1 MNICRPFGLTIQRN
15 TWSTSCPEIKPNIG
29 QLSISSVEDWN
40 RTLHLVEEFGHHASA
55 CLGMLSGCSCCCTLP
70 SVPSGLSSRKAL
82 CQSTTSSGLYAVCFT
97 RKSTWKT
104 RQEIVFR
111 TITKAFFFP
120 PQIVPACFLVH
131 CSSYIF
137 RLSPGASP
145 SNNVH
150 EGFRGFWMKGFFGNC
165 ILI

>member
-1 MNICRPFGLTIQRN
+1 MNIWTLITRRQFKATHFQTFRVDN
-15 TWSTSCPEIKPNIG
+15 TEEYMVNI
-29 QLSISSVEDWN
+29 LSWTKTKYRTAISSVLDWN

-150 EGFRGFWMKGFFGNC
+150 EG
-165 ILI
+165 